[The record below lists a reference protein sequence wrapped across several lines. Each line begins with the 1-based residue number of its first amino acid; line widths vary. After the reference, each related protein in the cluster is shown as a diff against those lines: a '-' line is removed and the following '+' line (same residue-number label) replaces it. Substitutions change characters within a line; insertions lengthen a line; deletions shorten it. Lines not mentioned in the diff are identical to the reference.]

1 MAEYYFIPIVATAL
15 AQSKVRGAK
24 AHRVPRRERFWLC
37 KPNAELDRAGDWLLE
52 NLSTVRA
59 KAASRAHSR

>member
-1 MAEYYFIPIVATAL
+1 MAEYCFIPIVATTL
-15 AQSKVRGAK
+15 ARSKVKGAK
-24 AHRVPRRERFWLC
+24 ARRAPRRERFWLF

-59 KAASRAHSR
+59 KAVSRAHSR

>member
-1 MAEYYFIPIVATAL
+1 MVESYFIPTVATTL
-15 AQSKVRGAK
+15 AQSKTRRAK
-24 AHRVPRRERFWLC
+24 ARRAPSRARFWLC
-37 KPNAELDRAGDWLLE
+37 KSNAELDRAGDWLLE

>member
-15 AQSKVRGAK
+15 AHSKVKRTK
-24 AHRVPRRERFWLC
+24 ARRAPRRERFWLC
-37 KPNAELDRAGDWLLE
+37 KPNDELDRAGDWLLE